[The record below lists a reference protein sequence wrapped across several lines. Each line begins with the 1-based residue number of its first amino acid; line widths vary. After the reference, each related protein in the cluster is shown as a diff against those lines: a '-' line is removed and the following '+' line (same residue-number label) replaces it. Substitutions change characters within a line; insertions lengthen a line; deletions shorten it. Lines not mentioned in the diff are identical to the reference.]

1 MARVGGVHGRQ
12 VGAVLIAKLDR
23 CTRSV
28 ADLAAGRL
36 TSFSEHATVGCSGIK
51 RMRMNRHDDSQR
63 SGRLVTQPV
72 RPTQPPSNS
81 LYEKQLTAPAGR
93 PADRPLRDPAH
104 AVAFTAAVAIGGA
117 GSVHRRTGMRAAR
130 ALPGDRNRPGSP
142 YATDCR
148 VDPPQALPAIQTRCF
163 ADHHPVWRCEART
176 QTRPYSAS
184 IAEIHRKWGCKM
196 ILKEPH
202 ARAA

>member
-1 MARVGGVHGRQ
+1 MYH
-12 VGAVLIAKLDR
+12 
-23 CTRSV
+23 
-28 ADLAAGRL
+28 
-36 TSFSEHATVGCSGIK
+36 
-51 RMRMNRHDDSQR
+51 HDDSQR

-72 RPTQPPSNS
+72 SPPPPRPPLTTSNS
-81 LYEKQLTAPAGR
+81 LYENQLTAPAESSRTRPRACGR
-93 PADRPLRDPAH
+93 LHR
-104 AVAFTAAVAIGGA
+104 AVAIGGA

-130 ALPGDRNRPGSP
+130 ALPGDRNRSGSP

-148 VDPPQALPAIQTRCF
+148 IDPTQALPAIQTRCF

>member
-1 MARVGGVHGRQ
+1 
-12 VGAVLIAKLDR
+12 
-23 CTRSV
+23 
-28 ADLAAGRL
+28 
-36 TSFSEHATVGCSGIK
+36 
-51 RMRMNRHDDSQR
+51 MRMNRHDDSQR

-81 LYEKQLTAPAGR
+81 LYEKQLTAPA
-93 PADRPLRDPAH
+93 DRPLRDPAH
-104 AVAFTAAVAIGGA
+104 AVAFTAAVTVGGA

-142 YATDCR
+142 PAI
-148 VDPPQALPAIQTRCF
+148 PPALPAIQTRCF

>member
-1 MARVGGVHGRQ
+1 MEVDRLPPACDDPTFRERLIGMRRHHHSQCTDRLPARHP
-12 VGAVLIAKLDR
+12 A
-23 CTRSV
+23 
-28 ADLAAGRL
+28 
-36 TSFSEHATVGCSGIK
+36 H
-51 RMRMNRHDDSQR
+51 
-63 SGRLVTQPV
+63 P
-72 RPTQPPSNS
+72 PPPPSNS
-81 LYEKQLTAPAGR
+81 LYENQLTAPADR
-93 PADRPLRDPAH
+93 PARDPAH
-104 AVAFTAAVAIGGA
+104 AVAFTAAVAVGGA

-148 VDPPQALPAIQTRCF
+148 IDPTQALPAIQTRCF